1 MSVQTAL
8 GVDLCLAKPSE
19 TAGFFGGAMAMIG
32 EGSGQTFAAAALE
45 LVEGGR
51 DRIAQ
56 LPEFT
61 NWLAKH
67 RQVVVDDVAFFV
79 VGGDML
85 KDQDEMMLYW
95 ARRSGLIDEQS
106 ILNLGAATEGEG
118 ELG

>member
-1 MSVQTAL
+1 
-8 GVDLCLAKPSE
+8 
-19 TAGFFGGAMAMIG
+19 MIG
-32 EGSGQTFAAAALE
+32 QGSGQTFAAAALE
-45 LVEGGR
+45 LVEGGGR

-85 KDQDEMMLYW
+85 KDQDEMMLSW
-95 ARRSGLIDEQS
+95 ARRNGLIDEQK
-106 ILNLGAATEGEG
+106 LRNLGAATEGEG
-118 ELG
+118 